1 MQSSS
6 SSSPQPGDWLIVIER
21 LEASVYRSIA
31 AGAMPQLVRS
41 NVVTTKAAK
50 TYLNARGHS
59 PLPGYFEPLAGVLHG
74 AQHILI
80 FGRSPC
86 LEDTMVPFIAWLRGC
101 HPDIAR
107 RIVSA
112 LHVEPHECS
121 DAGLLAKARTIYRL
135 VAVAAST
142 KAALC
147 SAAPL
152 D

>member
-6 SSSPQPGDWLIVIER
+6 SAEPGDWLIVIER
-21 LEASVYRSIA
+21 LEASVFRSIA
-31 AGAMPQLVRS
+31 ADSLPQLIHS
-41 NVVTTKAAK
+41 HGVTTKGAK
-50 TYLNARGHS
+50 TYLNGREHS
-59 PLPGYFEPLAGVLHG
+59 PLPGFFEPLAGVLHG

-80 FGRSPC
+80 FGRSPS
-86 LEDTMVPFIAWLRGC
+86 LDDTMVPFIAWLRGC
-101 HPDIAR
+101 HPEIAR

-121 DAGLLAKARTIYRL
+121 DAGLLAKARTIYGL

-142 KAALC
+142 KAAIC
-147 SAAPL
+147 SAAPQ